1 VTTRQREST
10 AKYCYDLSKIVLTVA
25 VVTNAFSGHYD
36 TVNFWAGIAVGVVF
50 YTFGFMLDGLEERK
64 P

>member
-1 VTTRQREST
+1 
-10 AKYCYDLSKIVLTVA
+10 VA

-50 YTFGFMLDGLEERK
+50 FTFGVTLDGLEERK